1 MSGVEVRRRCVF
13 FLGGY
18 EPIPAPRQHERFVR
32 ELRRFKKTWNAEA
45 TVSDL
50 ALTREG
56 AVASWTVA
64 TRGPDWAVDTEY
76 RSLIWGDIVESDFS
90 RPEWV
95 RVPAGIAAF
104 ADFILSGTA
113 LRYFVVNWRYGLFFA
128 YPVLILLS
136 FVVFA
141 FWAASAVAGLGL
153 PYPALL
159 TPLVAF
165 AIFCGLIVVPG
176 RFLMLAYML
185 DDWIF
190 AAELIRRSRAGLD
203 ARIDTFAREVADRLD
218 AGGVDEF
225 VFAGHS
231 LGCALKLAVVDRALA
246 LRERA
251 GRAPVRLNLVST
263 GSSLLKIAL
272 HPKGAWLKEA
282 VDRVVRRNDVFWIEY
297 QTLVDIISFY
307 KVNPVEALRLP
318 PAPIPLIQKVRVR
331 HMLDDE
337 VYNRYRG
344 NFFRLH
350 RQLVMGNDK
359 RYFYDYF
366 MICCGPF
373 RLETRARDPERMM
386 RAFRPD
392 GTLADA
398 AASTAT
404 EKENRT

>member
-32 ELRRFKKTWNAEA
+32 ELRRFEKTWNVSA
-45 TVSDL
+45 TASGL
-50 ALTREG
+50 ALSRDG

-64 TRGPDWAVDTEY
+64 TRGPDWAVETEY
-76 RSLIWGDIVESDFS
+76 RSLIWGDIVESDFG

-95 RVPAGIAAF
+95 RVPLGIAAF

-113 LRYFVVNWRYGLFFA
+113 FRYFAVNWRYGLFFT
-128 YPVLILLS
+128 YPVLILLA
-136 FVVFA
+136 FVAFV
-141 FWAASAVAGLGL
+141 FWAASFVTGLGL

-159 TPLVAF
+159 TPVLAF
-165 AIFCGLIVVPG
+165 AIFCALVVVPG

-190 AAELIRRSRAGLD
+190 AAELIHRSRAGLD
-203 ARIDTFAREVADRLD
+203 ARIDTFAREVVDRLD
-218 AGGVDEF
+218 AGGFDEF

-231 LGCALKLAVVDRALA
+231 LGCALKLAVIDRALA
-246 LRERA
+246 LRDQA
-251 GRAPVRLNLVST
+251 GGPPVRLNVVST

-272 HPKGAWLKEA
+272 HPAGAWLKQA
-282 VDRVVRRNDVFWIEY
+282 IGRVVKRSDVFWIEY

-307 KVNPVEALRLP
+307 KVNPVVALGLP
-318 PAPIPLIQKVRVR
+318 PSPIPLIQKVRVR
-331 HMLDDE
+331 HMLDDA

-373 RLETRARDPERMM
+373 RLATRARDPERMM
-386 RAFRPD
+386 RAFGPD
-392 GTLADA
+392 GTLAEA
-398 AASTAT
+398 AGSAAI
-404 EKENRT
+404 EKENGA